1 MSNFVEDLKE
11 VLNEKSMQISILG
24 GVLFFILAQPAMY
37 EFVSK
42 TLKQIGSSIGYNL
55 SLQGNNLIVLHSLVF
70 VLLFSQIINYVL
82 EPLFYNKM

>member
-1 MSNFVEDLKE
+1 MSKFVEDLKE
-11 VLNEKSMQISILG
+11 VLNEKSMQISIIG

-42 TLKQIGSSIGYNL
+42 LLKQIGSSIGFNL

-70 VLLFSQIINYVL
+70 VLIFSYIINYVL
-82 EPLFYNKM
+82 EPLFYENM

>member
-1 MSNFVEDLKE
+1 MSKFVEDLKE
-11 VLNEKSMQISILG
+11 VLNEKSMQISIIG

-42 TLKQIGSSIGYNL
+42 ILKQIGSSIGFNL

-70 VLLFSQIINYVL
+70 VLIFSYVINYVL
-82 EPLFYNKM
+82 EPLFYENM